1 MAERDIEIKE
11 NLGLVHACAKRF
23 KGRGIDYDDLYQ
35 AGCVGLVKAFDNF
48 DSTLGYKFSTYA
60 VPVIIGEI
68 KRLFRDGGAVKVSRG
83 LKELSLKVTREVHQL
98 ELENGR
104 EPTIKEL
111 SEIMSVEP
119 EQISEA
125 LNVSMQPVSLT
136 ITDDEG
142 DSQIDIPVQSP
153 DESITEIMSLNTEIS
168 RLDERDRKIIYLRY
182 FKNMTQSE
190 TAKKLDMTQVQ
201 ISRREKK
208 ILLHLREKLA

>member
-23 KGRGIDYDDLYQ
+23 RGRGVEYDDLYQ
-35 AGCVGLVKAFDNF
+35 AGCMGLVKAADHFK
-48 DSTLGYKFSTYA
+48 SELGYKFSTYA

-83 LKELSLKVTREVHQL
+83 LKELSLKVTRQVQRFET
-98 ELENGR
+98 ENGR
-104 EPTIKEL
+104 EPTVKEL
-111 SEIMSVEP
+111 SEIMGTEP

-125 LNVSMQPVSLT
+125 LTVSMQPVSLT
-136 ITDDEG
+136 MTDDDG
-142 DSQIDIPVQSP
+142 DSQTDIPVQSP

-168 RLDERDRKIIYLRY
+168 RLDERDRQIIQLRY
-182 FKNMTQSE
+182 FQDMTQSE

-201 ISRREKK
+201 VSRREKK
-208 ILLHLREKLA
+208 ILLLLRERLA